1 MKKQILLLATV
12 ILGFTNAN
20 AQCSPTASC
29 TPDPL
34 TTGYCTTPAE
44 ASSLPNGTV
53 GVAYTT
59 VIQVSVGASA
69 GGGLATITDVT
80 ISGVTLPN
88 GLSYATNPSN
98 GVIPG
103 GSNACI
109 EITGTPTTGVVDFS
123 VDVTATANT
132 SLGSLPYTLSYLLT
146 IDGGTASLT
155 EVVSPELTLFPNPA
169 EDKLTVTVKEPTSIK
184 VTNVLGTIVLEERIN
199 SSKTINVSGLKN
211 GIYFVTNTA
220 TGRSTKFVKK

>member
-1 MKKQILLLATV
+1 MKKQILLIATV
-12 ILGFTNAN
+12 ILGFTNVN
-20 AQCSPTASC
+20 AQCTPTASC
-29 TPDPL
+29 TPDPA

-44 ASSLPNGTV
+44 DSNLPNGTV
-53 GVAYTT
+53 GVPYST
-59 VIQVSVGASA
+59 VIQLSVGTSA
-69 GGGLATITDVT
+69 GGGFATITNVT
-80 ISGVTLPN
+80 INGVTLPN
-88 GLSYATNPSN
+88 GLSYTTNPSN
-98 GVIPG
+98 GTIPG

-109 EITGTPTTGVVDFS
+109 EITGTPTTAVVDFS
-123 VDVTATANT
+123 CDVDATANT
-132 SLGSLPYTLSYLLT
+132 SLGAVPYTLSYLLT

-184 VTNVLGTIVLEERIN
+184 VTNVLGTVVLEERIN

>member
-20 AQCSPTASC
+20 AQCTPTSSC
-29 TPDPL
+29 TPDPA
-34 TTGYCTTPAE
+34 TTGSCTTPAE
-44 ASSLPNGTV
+44 NSNLPNGTV
-53 GVAYTT
+53 GVAYST
-59 VIQVSVGASA
+59 VIQFSVGTSA
-69 GGGLATITDVT
+69 GGGIATITDVS
-80 ISGVTLPN
+80 IGGVILPA
-88 GLSYATNPSN
+88 GLSYTTTPAS

-109 EITGTPTTGVVDFS
+109 EITGTPTTSVVDFS
-123 VDVTATANT
+123 CDVSAIANT
-132 SLGSLPYTLSYLLT
+132 SIGTVPYTLSYLLT

-155 EVVSPELTLFPNPA
+155 IVAAPELTLFPNPA

-184 VTNVLGTIVLEERIN
+184 VTNVLGTVVLEEKI
-199 SSKTINVSGLKN
+199 STSKTLNVSTLKN

>member
-20 AQCSPTASC
+20 AQCTPTASC
-29 TPDPL
+29 TPDVA

-44 ASSLPNGTV
+44 GTNLPNGTV
-53 GVAYTT
+53 GIAYST
-59 VIQVSVGASA
+59 VIQISVGASA
-69 GGGLATITDVT
+69 GGGFATITDVT
-80 ISGVTLPN
+80 ITDVALPN
-88 GLSYATNPSN
+88 GLSYTTNPVS

-109 EITGTPTTGVVDFS
+109 DITGTPSTAVVDFS

-132 SLGSLPYTLSYLLT
+132 SMGTVPYTLSYLLT

-155 EVVSPELTLFPNPA
+155 EVASQELTLFPNPA

-184 VTNVLGTIVLEERIN
+184 VSNVLGTVVLEERIN
-199 SSKTINVSGLKN
+199 TSKTINVSGLKN
-211 GIYFVTNTA
+211 GIYFVTNTV